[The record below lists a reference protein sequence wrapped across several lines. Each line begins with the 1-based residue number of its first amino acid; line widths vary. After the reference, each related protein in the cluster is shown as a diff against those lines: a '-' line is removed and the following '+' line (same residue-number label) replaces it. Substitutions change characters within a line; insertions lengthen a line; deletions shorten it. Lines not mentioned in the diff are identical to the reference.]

1 LNTDNCAGR
10 SAILTL
16 AVSDVVRIRGQVTTG
31 TANYTT
37 NAGGVSLQIMSIGST
52 GPAGPTGATGS
63 GSNIIVQDDGSTVS
77 GGPHSTLNFIN
88 ATIADAGA
96 GVVDISNIKQCLV
109 CCPFGGDNA
118 NTGEFSTANGK
129 ASDQDLNSGPKTRQ
143 PIISGGTLIRL
154 AYQTQQ
160 ANSSS
165 VMKVHINGSV
175 QATVP
180 LTNINANLGGV
191 ETISV
196 SVSAGDYVELEY
208 DTGQNPRDST
218 WCFLLEVS

>member
-1 LNTDNCAGR
+1 
-10 SAILTL
+10 
-16 AVSDVVRIRGQVTTG
+16 
-31 TANYTT
+31 
-37 NAGGVSLQIMSIGST
+37 M
-52 GPAGPTGATGS
+52 
-63 GSNIIVQDDGSTVS
+63 
-77 GGPHSTLNFIN
+77 
-88 ATIADAGA
+88 
-96 GVVDISNIKQCLV
+96 
-109 CCPFGGDNA
+109 
-118 NTGEFSTANGK
+118 
-129 ASDQDLNSGPKTRQ
+129 
-143 PIISGGTLIRL
+143 IRL